1 MHDFYK
7 GMDHEQAETVEAL
20 SRLMH
25 ELRQHRQ
32 GLLQQHGVEDEA
44 ALLAGIASGSI
55 DEHPGYNHYL
65 SARTLAAARQLVRA
79 ELRTLLAT
87 IGRQVPADAGDSSA
101 TTLPTLWPLRLAAA
115 IEEACGEHLEAP
127 VDLRQDALLLAIDG
141 GVQLEARMAA
151 PDAYSFT
158 WTWGD
163 ALLRIDTAPHGD
175 GSAAHLHRADG
186 SRQPSPLPPDASPE
200 DRLATLVRR
209 LASDPLLE
217 SAP

>member
-7 GMDHEQAETVEAL
+7 GMDHAQAETVEAL

-44 ALLAGIASGSI
+44 AVLAGIANGSI
-55 DEHPGYNHYL
+55 GEHPGYDHYL
-65 SARTLAAARQLVRA
+65 SARTLADARQLVRA
-79 ELRTLLAT
+79 ELQTLLAT
-87 IGRQVPADAGDSSA
+87 IGQQLPADTGDSSTA
-101 TTLPTLWPLRLAAA
+101 LPTLWPLTLAAA

-127 VDLRQDALLLAIDG
+127 ADLRQDALLLAIDG

-175 GSAAHLHRADG
+175 SKASHLHRADG
-186 SRQPSPLPPDASPE
+186 SRQPSPLPPEATPAE
-200 DRLATLVRR
+200 RLATLVRR

-217 SAP
+217 STP